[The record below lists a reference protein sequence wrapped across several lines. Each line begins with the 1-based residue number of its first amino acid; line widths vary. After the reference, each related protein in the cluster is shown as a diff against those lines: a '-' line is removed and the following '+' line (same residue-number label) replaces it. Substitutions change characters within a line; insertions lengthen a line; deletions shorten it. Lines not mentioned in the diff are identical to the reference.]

1 VAAAH
6 SEAEGRRPS
15 RLRAAIDDVFEGA
28 RNWPQWFTLGNI
40 DIKLRFRRSGLGP
53 LWSTLS
59 FAVLAAALGL
69 VYSRLFSEPVSTYL
83 PYVVLGLFVWT
94 FIASTLQE
102 ACDVFVAAEHALKQ
116 YYVPRSALVY
126 RALWR
131 NLVLLALNFGVV
143 AAVLALCGIGLG
155 PAAPL
160 APAGIAILLLNL
172 FPAALLLALAT
183 ARFRAVSRIVQTGL
197 PIGMLVTPVLWRPV
211 TPELHR
217 IAEINPLYYAIEL
230 VRGPLL
236 GTPPPLSAWLAAVGC
251 AFLLLAVA
259 LLVFGAVR
267 HRIAYWL

>member
-1 VAAAH
+1 MAAAH
-6 SEAEGRRPS
+6 PETRRGA
-15 RLRAAIDDVFEGA
+15 RLRAALDDAIEGA
-28 RNWPQWFTLGNI
+28 RHWPQWFTLGNI

-69 VYSRLFSEPVSTYL
+69 VYSRLFGEPVATYL
-83 PYVVLGLFVWT
+83 PYVVLGLFAWA
-94 FIASTLQE
+94 FIAATLQE

-116 YYVPRSALVY
+116 YYVPRTTLVY

-131 NLVLLALNFGVV
+131 NLVLLALNFVV
-143 AAVLALCGIGLG
+143 VVAVLALCGVRPG

-160 APAGIAILLLNL
+160 ALAGIAILLLNL

-197 PIGMLVTPVLWRPV
+197 PIGMLVTPILWRPV
-211 TPELHR
+211 TPELLR
-217 IAEINPLYYAIEL
+217 IAQINPFHFAVEL

-236 GTPPPLSAWLAAVGC
+236 GTPPPLPVWLAAAGC
-251 AFLLLAVA
+251 AALLLLVA
-259 LLVFGAVR
+259 LLVFGAAR

>member
-1 VAAAH
+1 MAAAH
-6 SEAEGRRPS
+6 PETGSRRPS
-15 RLRAAIDDVFEGA
+15 RLRAALDDAVEGA
-28 RNWPQWFTLGNI
+28 LHWPQWFTLGNI

-59 FAVLAAALGL
+59 FAVLAAALGF
-69 VYSRLFSEPVSTYL
+69 VYSRLFGERISDYL
-83 PYVVLGLFVWT
+83 PYVVLGLFVWA

-102 ACDVFVAAEHALKQ
+102 ACDVFVVAEHALKQ
-116 YYVPRSALVY
+116 FYVPRTTLVY

-131 NLVLLALNFGVV
+131 NLVLLGLNSAVV
-143 AAVLALCGIGLG
+143 VAVLALCGARPG

-160 APAGIAILLLNL
+160 ALAGIAILLLNL

-197 PIGMLVTPVLWRPV
+197 PIGMLVTPVLWRPF
-211 TPELHR
+211 TPELRR
-217 IAEINPLYYAIEL
+217 IAEINPLHHAIEL

-236 GTPPPLSAWLAAVGC
+236 GAPPPLAVWLACTGSAVI
-251 AFLLLAVA
+251 LLLAG
-259 LLVFGAVR
+259 LLAFGAAR

>member
-1 VAAAH
+1 MALAH
-6 SEAEGRRPS
+6 SEAETQRPS
-15 RLRAAIDDVFEGA
+15 RLRAAIEDAVEGA
-28 RNWPQWFTLGNI
+28 LHWPQWFTLGNI

-83 PYVVLGLFVWT
+83 PYVVLGLFVWA
-94 FIASTLQE
+94 FVASTLQE
-102 ACDVFVAAEHALKQ
+102 ACDVFVVAEHALKQ
-116 YYVPRSALVY
+116 YYVPRTTLVY

-131 NLVLLALNFGVV
+131 NVVLLGLNFVV
-143 AAVLALCGIGLG
+143 VVAVLALCGVRPG

-160 APAGIAILLLNL
+160 ALAGIAILLLNL

-197 PIGMLVTPVLWRPV
+197 PIGMLVTPILWRPI
-211 TPELHR
+211 TPELLR
-217 IAEINPLYYAIEL
+217 IAEINPFHFAIEL

-236 GTPPPLSAWLAAVGC
+236 GAAPPLSVWLAAAGC
-251 AFLLLAVA
+251 ALFLLLLA
-259 LLVFGAVR
+259 LLAFGATR